1 VPAVA
6 VIQRPQALSGFIGR
20 KAYVGGCVSRGSN
33 SRAQLENCL
42 RNGTSRESE
51 R

>member
-1 VPAVA
+1 MPAVA

-20 KAYVGGCVSRGSN
+20 KAYVGGHISRRLN
-33 SRAQLENCL
+33 LRAQLGISL
-42 RNGTSRESE
+42 RNGMSRESE